1 MALKDFKLKD
11 EKFARTLVFINCLV
25 PAVLLAADFARGR
38 LGANPLDFMTEA
50 TGTLALIFL
59 LLSLAITPLRRL
71 TELNWLIK
79 FRRMIGLY
87 AFFYLSLHFLTYVW
101 FDKFFNF
108 AEIITDTARRPFIL
122 VGLTAFILM
131 IPLAVTSTNKMI
143 KRLGGKRWN
152 RLHKLVY
159 ICATLGVIHYFLLV
173 KSDVTKPLAY
183 GALLAVLL
191 WYRIYIAYFPPTKGN
206 IISAPSP
213 IPRR

>member
-25 PAVLLAADFARGR
+25 PAILLVTDFARGR

-59 LLSLAITPLRRL
+59 LLSLSVTPLRRL

-79 FRRMIGLY
+79 FRRLIGLY
-87 AFFYLSLHFLTYVW
+87 AFFYLSLHFLTYIW

-108 AEIITDTARRPFIL
+108 AEIATDAMRRPFIL
-122 VGLTAFILM
+122 VGFTAFILM
-131 IPLAVTSTNKMI
+131 MPLAVTSTNNMV
-143 KRLGGKRWN
+143 KRLGGKNWN
-152 RLHKLVY
+152 RLHKLAY
-159 ICATLGVIHYFLLV
+159 LCAILGVTHYFLLV
-173 KSDVTKPLAY
+173 KSDITKPLAY
-183 GALLAVLL
+183 ATLLAALLG
-191 WYRIYIAYFPPTKGN
+191 YRIYIAYFPPTKGN

>member
-1 MALKDFKLKD
+1 MTLKDFKLKD

-25 PAVLLAADFARGR
+25 PAVLLATDFARGR

-59 LLSLAITPLRRL
+59 LLSLAVTPLRRL
-71 TELNWLIK
+71 TELNWLVK

-87 AFFYLSLHFLTYVW
+87 AFFYLSLHFLTYLW

-108 AEIITDTARRPFIL
+108 TEIVTDTTRRPFIL
-122 VGLTAFILM
+122 VGFTAFILM
-131 IPLAVTSTNKMI
+131 IPLAVTSTNNMVR
-143 KRLGGKRWN
+143 RLGGKNWN
-152 RLHKLVY
+152 RLHKLTYV
-159 ICATLGVIHYFLLV
+159 CAILGVTHYFLLV
-173 KSDVTKPLAY
+173 KSDITQPLAY
-183 GALLAVLL
+183 ATLLAALLG
-191 WYRIYIAYFPPTKGN
+191 YRIHTAYFPTTKGN